1 MLRWTEFVIHHR
13 KRVIGAWLV
22 VFVLGV
28 AATSNLGSLLTNR
41 FSVPGSDAE
50 RGLNITKQRFHER
63 GEGAFTLVVV
73 PKAGTTIN
81 DPAFRAG
88 AQQAAQRAAGV
99 LTGGKA
105 GPLQPA
111 GTRAV
116 YAQVTTNLENQKAAD
131 KTPAVR
137 RAIGSVPGGITYL
150 SGFPALNHDT
160 QPIYNKDLQRGESI
174 AVPIALLV
182 MAFMFGTLAGMA
194 VPIVFALISIPT
206 TLGFVWIFANF
217 IDMAIY
223 VQNIVTLIGFAIA
236 VDYSM
241 LVVFRFREEL
251 ERHDNPLDA
260 LRTTMATAGRA
271 TLFSGATVAVGLA
284 LLVLMPLPF
293 MRSMGIGGLLVP
305 LVSMAASATLLP
317 ALLAVMGPRINRF
330 RFVPRSVLTKRAE
343 ATQHGFWTW
352 LARGI
357 MRHPIPVFVV
367 SAGAM
372 IALALPATELSLT
385 GGDNRGTPINT
396 EAARGLKVLEATLG
410 PGSLAPNQLVVDTG
424 RAGGAFTP
432 QAVAAQQRFIAA
444 VQRDRE
450 VQAATVQAP
459 ALADPRAGPPPP
471 AVLARLEQASL
482 VDASGR
488 VFQIR
493 FAGRSDSGTP
503 QAKDLVHRVRDNL
516 VPAAQFGT
524 TALVSGAPAF
534 GVDFEH
540 KAYTAFPWLI
550 VAVLVLSYL
559 LLLRAF
565 RSVIL
570 PLKAVLLNLLS
581 VAATY
586 GVLVLMFQHGL
597 GTDLLGLKSLAQI
610 EAWIPI
616 FLFAMLFGL
625 SMDYEVFLLSRM
637 REEWDKTHDNKHA
650 VAYGLEHTGRII
662 TAAAIIMVAA
672 FAGFTAGSFVGLQ
685 EFGVGLSAAIIL
697 DATIVRALLVPSL
710 MKLLGDWN
718 WYLPERVRRTFR
730 LRPGPRP
737 SGPEPS
743 PAGRRAD

>member
-13 KRVIGAWLV
+13 KRVIGVWLV
-22 VFVLGV
+22 VFLLG
-28 AATSNLGSLLTNR
+28 AAAASNLGSLLTNR

-50 RGLNITKQRFHER
+50 RGLTITKQRFHER
-63 GEGAFTLVVV
+63 SEGAFTLVVV
-73 PKAGTTIN
+73 PRTGSTIN
-81 DPAFRAG
+81 DPAFRTA

-99 LTGGKA
+99 LKGGKA

-116 YAQVTTNLENQKAAD
+116 YAQVSTNLENQDASD

-137 RAIGSVPGGITYL
+137 RAIGGVPGATTYL

-160 QPIYNKDLQRGESI
+160 QPIYNKDLQRGETI

-251 ERHDNPLDA
+251 ERHENVHDA

-317 ALLAVMGPRINRF
+317 ALLAVMGRRINRF
-330 RFVPRSVLTKRAE
+330 RFVPRSVLERRAE

-352 LARGI
+352 LAHGI

-396 EAARGLKVLEATLG
+396 EASRGLKVLEDTLG
-410 PGSLAPNQLVVDTG
+410 PGALAPNQLVVDTG

-444 VQRDRE
+444 VRRDRE
-450 VQAATVQAP
+450 VQAGTVQAP
-459 ALADPRAGPPPP
+459 ALVVPRSGAPPP

-482 VDASGR
+482 VDRSGR

-493 FAGRSDSGTP
+493 FAGHSDSGTP
-503 QAKDLVHRVRDNL
+503 QAKDLVHRVRDN
-516 VPAAQFGT
+516 VIPAAQFGS
-524 TALVSGAPAF
+524 TALLSGAPAF

-540 KAYTAFPWLI
+540 KPT
-550 VAVLVLSYL
+550 
-559 LLLRAF
+559 R
-565 RSVIL
+565 RSRG
-570 PLKAVLLNLLS
+570 S
-581 VAATY
+581 
-586 GVLVLMFQHGL
+586 
-597 GTDLLGLKSLAQI
+597 S
-610 EAWIPI
+610 
-616 FLFAMLFGL
+616 
-625 SMDYEVFLLSRM
+625 SRC
-637 REEWDKTHDNKHA
+637 WSSPTCCSCA
-650 VAYGLEHTGRII
+650 P
-662 TAAAIIMVAA
+662 
-672 FAGFTAGSFVGLQ
+672 
-685 EFGVGLSAAIIL
+685 SA
-697 DATIVRALLVPSL
+697 R
-710 MKLLGDWN
+710 
-718 WYLPERVRRTFR
+718 
-730 LRPGPRP
+730 
-737 SGPEPS
+737 
-743 PAGRRAD
+743 